1 MTWIR
6 VQDPTKNWLK
16 EYINR
21 LSRKINEPTEKTE
34 GILTHPAPGVNISK
48 KSIVSAV
55 STKHRLRMKNK

>member
-34 GILTHPAPGVNISK
+34 ENWFTQGI
-48 KSIVSAV
+48 
-55 STKHRLRMKNK
+55 

>member
-34 GILTHPAPGVNISK
+34 GILTYPAPGVNISK